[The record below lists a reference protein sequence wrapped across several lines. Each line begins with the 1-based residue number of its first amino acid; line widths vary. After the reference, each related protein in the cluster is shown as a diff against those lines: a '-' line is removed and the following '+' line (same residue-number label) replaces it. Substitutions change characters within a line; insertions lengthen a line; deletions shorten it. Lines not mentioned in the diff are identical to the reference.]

1 MSMFN
6 FNFSLKRAVDI
17 INNLEA
23 SKFPL
28 LLSRITQAMQTAVP
42 NEKAFSSE
50 EEEKLQVSLGLEK
63 SDVKLLL
70 QSTTF
75 IIEQVQ
81 SCVLSLCRVA

>member
-1 MSMFN
+1 MSVFY
-6 FNFSLKRAVDI
+6 FTFSLKRAVDI
-17 INNLEA
+17 INNLDA

-63 SDVKLLL
+63 SDVRLLL
-70 QSTTF
+70 ESTTF
-75 IIEQVQ
+75 IIEQVSPHSFVL
-81 SCVLSLCRVA
+81 SCV

>member
-1 MSMFN
+1 MSMFH
-6 FNFSLKRAVDI
+6 FTFSLKRAVDI

-28 LLSRITQAMQTAVP
+28 LLSRIAQAMQTAVP

-50 EEEKLQVSLGLEK
+50 EEEKLQVSLGLEQ

-70 QSTTF
+70 ESTTF

-81 SCVLSLCRVA
+81 SSVLSFM

>member
-1 MSMFN
+1 
-6 FNFSLKRAVDI
+6 LKRAVDI

-28 LLSRITQAMQTAVP
+28 LLSRITQVMQTAVP

-70 QSTTF
+70 ESTTF

-81 SCVLSLCRVA
+81 SFVFSFL